1 MARGGINKAL
11 VQGAYTALLGRGR
24 RPSIDAVRIEL
35 GNTGSKTTIARYLK
49 ELQAV
54 PSSAE
59 LSPQERVSAPILA
72 VVVALSEQ
80 LAQEAEVT
88 LARERE
94 QFAAERTDL
103 RADLFQRTH
112 ELEQAQ
118 AQNSDLTEELAQAH
132 NQSHAVQTQLAGEQ
146 KETATLLAKVQELF
160 TQLAEKQHQLQTLN
174 DTSDHARESLLH
186 FREASKEQRDTLVH
200 QHEQQVQ
207 QVEQQLRALARTLDN
222 KQDAVIGL
230 SRDNERLTSELTA
243 SDKRTQILERQVE
256 RLNQQLAE
264 RTHTQGHMQAQI
276 SSLTT
281 QLEQAHSRYEKL
293 QHTYTQNLL
302 DSERLKQ
309 RVLELTPAQP

>member
-11 VQGAYTALLGRGR
+11 VQEAYTALLGRGR

-54 PSSAE
+54 PINTE
-59 LSPQERVSAPILA
+59 LPLQERVSAPILA
-72 VVVALSEQ
+72 VVVSLSEQ

-88 LARERE
+88 LNHERE
-94 QFAAERTDL
+94 QFAAEQADF
-103 RADLFQRTH
+103 RAELSQRTR
-112 ELEQAQ
+112 ELKQAQ
-118 AQNSDLTEELAQAH
+118 AQISDLTGELAQARSQ
-132 NQSHAVQTQLAGEQ
+132 NHAVQARLTEEQ
-146 KETATLLAKVQELF
+146 KETVTLQAKVQELL
-160 TQLAEKQHQLQTLN
+160 TQLAEKQHQVQTLN
-174 DTSDHARESLLH
+174 DTSAHARESLLH
-186 FREASKEQRDTLVH
+186 FREASKEQRDALVR

-207 QVEQQLRALARTLDN
+207 QVEQQLRTLAQALDG
-222 KQDAVIGL
+222 KQDTVIGL
-230 SRDNERLTSELTA
+230 SRDNARLTSELTA
-243 SDKRTQILERQVE
+243 SAKRNQILDRQME

-264 RTHTQGHMQAQI
+264 STHTQGDMKALV
-276 SSLTT
+276 SSLSS

-293 QHTYTQNLL
+293 QHIYTQNLL

>member
-49 ELQAV
+49 ELQAL

-80 LAQEAEVT
+80 LAHEAEVT

-94 QFAAERTDL
+94 QFAAERSDL

-118 AQNSDLTEELAQAH
+118 AQNSDLTAELAQAH
-132 NQSHAVQTQLAGEQ
+132 SQNHAVQTQLAGEQ
-146 KETATLLAKVQELF
+146 KESATLQAKVQELV
-160 TQLAEKQHQLQTLN
+160 TQLAEKQNQLQTLN
-174 DTSDHARESLLH
+174 DTSEHARESLLH

-207 QVEQQLRALARTLDN
+207 QVEQQLRALARTLDS

-230 SRDNERLTSELTA
+230 SRDNERLTSELTV
-243 SDKRTQILERQVE
+243 SDKRTQLLERQVE

-309 RVLELTPAQP
+309 RVLELTPAPP